1 MISKLI
7 IKLIDRIRG
16 ESNINKLIK
25 AGLKISRNC
34 HFGSGVIID
43 QSHCWLIEIGN
54 NVTLAPRVHILTHD
68 ASTKRHLGYTRI
80 GKVKIDDNVFIGAG
94 SIVLPN
100 VHIGTN
106 SIIGAGSVVSR
117 DIPSNVVAAGNPA
130 KKLFSLD
137 EYLRRHKERM
147 EQMPCFG
154 EEFTVR
160 KKITKKMKDEMNK
173 EMKNGQGYVV

>member
-1 MISKLI
+1 MINKLI

-25 AGLKISRNC
+25 TGLKIGRNSHVGC
-34 HFGSGVIID
+34 GVIID

-68 ASTKRHLGYTRI
+68 ASPKRHLGLTRI
-80 GKVKIDDNVFIGAG
+80 GKVNIDDNVFIGAG

-100 VHIGTN
+100 VHIGAN

-130 KKLFSLD
+130 KILFSLED
-137 EYLRRHKERM
+137 FIGKHKEQIARY
-147 EQMPCFG
+147 PCFG
-154 EEFTVR
+154 EEYSLR
-160 KKITKKMKDEMNK
+160 QKITENMKDEMNK
-173 EMKNGQGYVV
+173 TMLHGQGYIV